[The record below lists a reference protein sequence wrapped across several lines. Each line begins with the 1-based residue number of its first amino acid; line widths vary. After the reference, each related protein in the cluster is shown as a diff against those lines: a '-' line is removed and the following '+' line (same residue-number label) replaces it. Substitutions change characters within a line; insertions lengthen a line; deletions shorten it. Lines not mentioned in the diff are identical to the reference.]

1 MSTTRRLS
9 AAAAVLLLIG
19 IVVLWVDVHCFCRAF
34 YKQEYQKL
42 NTAQSIGMTEQGL
55 EQTTEA
61 LLAYLRGEQEDLSLS
76 IPINGQEREV
86 FNAREKAHMADVK
99 TLYIRARWVGY
110 GSLLLGAAGIVL
122 LLVTSHGS
130 ARREVLGGYL
140 RGNVCFFA
148 ALAMI
153 GLFAA
158 IDFDTFWTGFHK
170 LVFANDL
177 WLLDPRTDIL
187 IEIVP
192 EQFFFDLVI
201 RIAASALA
209 TIGALWAA
217 VFGWQRK
224 WKKRM
229 VKGQD
234 ADAGTVE

>member
-1 MSTTRRLS
+1 MNTTRRLS

-110 GSLLLGAAGIVL
+110 GSLSSLICA
-122 LLVTSHGS
+122 
-130 ARREVLGGYL
+130 
-140 RGNVCFFA
+140 N
-148 ALAMI
+148 ALSTVS
-153 GLFAA
+153 GRLDERFWAA
-158 IDFDTFWTGFHK
+158 ICG
-170 LVFANDL
+170 AMYAS
-177 WLLDPRTDIL
+177 LLRW
-187 IEIVP
+187 
-192 EQFFFDLVI
+192 
-201 RIAASALA
+201 R
-209 TIGALWAA
+209 
-217 VFGWQRK
+217 
-224 WKKRM
+224 
-229 VKGQD
+229 
-234 ADAGTVE
+234 

>member
-1 MSTTRRLS
+1 MKTKRRMA

-19 IVVLWVDVHCFCRAF
+19 IVVLWVDVHCFCRAC
-34 YKQEYQKL
+34 YKREYQKL

-61 LLAYLRGEQEDLSLS
+61 LLAYLRGERDDLSLQVS
-76 IPINGQEREV
+76 VDGRMREV

-99 TLYIRARWVGY
+99 TLYVRARWVGY
-110 GSLLLGAAGIVL
+110 GSLLLGAAGIIF
-122 LLVTSHGS
+122 LLVTSRGA
-130 ARREVLGGYL
+130 ARREVLRGYL
-140 RGNVCFFA
+140 WGNVCFFA
-148 ALAMI
+148 ALAAI
-153 GLFAA
+153 CLFAA
-158 IDFDTFWTGFHK
+158 IDFDAFWTGFHK
-170 LVFANDL
+170 LVFTNDL

-217 VFGWQRK
+217 AFGWHK
-224 WKKRM
+224 ILEKRM
-229 VKGQD
+229 VEGQD
-234 ADAGTVE
+234 ADAGTAE